1 MTIFKNKKFYIIIC
15 LLLIICGSA
24 SFYLYK
30 KVSIK
35 NIINNENV
43 LISKYS
49 REKFVKTLLK
59 NKNLYNKNQFEKYI
73 LNNFDYFLKDNNGLA
88 YSIENFVAVYEK
100 ANSTLANLRKMKTI
114 GGKDYLILTSNLN
127 KLKFDE
133 ILSKTKYINLKKT
146 SNDVVAEKAYFVGL
160 IYQLSF
166 RNNEAENQFLSAIK
180 LNNFGAK
187 YYNSLGEIYYSNY
200 KFVDAVNF
208 YEKGL
213 NKINYKN
220 KKDLKVKYELLF
232 NLAKTYE
239 TINNNQKALNIYNY
253 IALLSKDK
261 NDLRNEY
268 LATFNIASLK
278 YSTGN
283 YVDAL
288 DYLKYSLKLAFKLN
302 DKNLSSQSMNLLS
315 RVSYKYGDYT
325 DGKKYGFKALKIA
338 KRKSNFSLMSSAMLN
353 ISLNYEY
360 LNKYELAKSYCERAV
375 RINKILGNILNRPEY
390 YLRNGDIYS
399 SVGTLRNYEKSKI
412 DYETALSIS
421 KQYNLKLLEISAL
434 YGLSEDENMLGNK
447 KLAIDYLNKAIEEKN
462 VLNVKKNICDAC
474 LYGFI
479 YWQDRNYNKAIKDY
493 EDGLAKALANDN
505 KLVVSSIA
513 SHLASINYE
522 LKHYKKA
529 LKYSSIALEMDK
541 KIYRYDHHYIKY
553 QEEWQKRIMEEIM
566 NIEKGKEN
574 GKIRKNK

>member
-1 MTIFKNKKFYIIIC
+1 MKLFKSKKFYIILC
-15 LLLIICGSA
+15 LLLVICG
-24 SFYLYK
+24 FTGLYLHK
-30 KVSIK
+30 KVSIR
-35 NIINNENV
+35 NIIIAESNNINN
-43 LISKYS
+43 YS
-49 REKFVKTLLK
+49 RKKYVANILK

-73 LNNFDYFLKDNNGLA
+73 LNNFDYFLKDNNDLA
-88 YSIENFVAVYEK
+88 YSIENFIAVYKK

-146 SNDVVAEKAYFVGL
+146 SNDVLAEKAYFIGL

-166 RNNEAENQFLSAIK
+166 RNNEAENQFLNSIK

-200 KFVDAVNF
+200 KFVDAVNL

-268 LATFNIASLK
+268 LATFNIANLK

-283 YVDAL
+283 YLDAL

-315 RVSYKYGDYT
+315 RVNYKYGDYT
-325 DGKKYGFKALKIA
+325 NGKKYGFKALKIA

-462 VLNVKKNICDAC
+462 ILNVKQNICDAC

-479 YWQDRNYNKAIKDY
+479 YWQDKNYNKATKDY

-566 NIEKGKEN
+566 KIEKRKEN

>member
-1 MTIFKNKKFYIIIC
+1 
-15 LLLIICGSA
+15 
-24 SFYLYK
+24 
-30 KVSIK
+30 
-35 NIINNENV
+35 
-43 LISKYS
+43 
-49 REKFVKTLLK
+49 
-59 NKNLYNKNQFEKYI
+59 
-73 LNNFDYFLKDNNGLA
+73 
-88 YSIENFVAVYEK
+88 
-100 ANSTLANLRKMKTI
+100 MKTI

-146 SNDVVAEKAYFVGL
+146 SNDVLAEKAYFIGL

-166 RNNEAENQFLSAIK
+166 RNNEAENQFLNSIK

-200 KFVDAVNF
+200 KFVDAVNL

-268 LATFNIASLK
+268 LATFNIANLK

-283 YVDAL
+283 YLDAL

-315 RVSYKYGDYT
+315 RVNYKYGDYT
-325 DGKKYGFKALKIA
+325 NGKKYGFKALKIA

-360 LNKYELAKSYCERAV
+360 LNKYELAKSYCERTV

-447 KLAIDYLNKAIEEKN
+447 KLAIEYLNKAIEEKN
-462 VLNVKKNICDAC
+462 ILNVKQNICDAC

-566 NIEKGKEN
+566 KIEKRKEN

>member
-1 MTIFKNKKFYIIIC
+1 MTIFKNKKFYIILC

-43 LISKYS
+43 LIGKYS
-49 REKFVKTLLK
+49 REKFVKSLLK

-127 KLKFDE
+127 KLKFNE

-146 SNDVVAEKAYFVGL
+146 SNNVVAEKAYFIGL

-268 LATFNIASLK
+268 LATFNIANLK

-315 RVSYKYGDYT
+315 RVNYKYGDYT

-399 SVGTLRNYEKSKI
+399 SVGTLRNYEKSKN

-447 KLAIDYLNKAIEEKN
+447 KLAIEYLNKAIEEKN
-462 VLNVKKNICDAC
+462 VLNVKQNICDAC

-479 YWQDRNYNKAIKDY
+479 YWQDRNYNKATKDY

-566 NIEKGKEN
+566 KIEKGEEN